1 VGVFALLVSLIA
13 LGLAGSSVVYAR
25 AGRASRARPTTAD
38 ALPEDV
44 QGLREEVAALRLDSG
59 DALRHVAMVRYDA
72 FGDMGGK
79 LSWSLALL
87 DDHANGVVV
96 TSIHGRSDGRTY
108 AKSISDG
115 HCEQPLSP
123 EESDAI
129 GHARGKA

>member
-1 VGVFALLVSLIA
+1 MAVFALVVALIA
-13 LGLAGSSVVYAR
+13 LGVAGFAVI
-25 AGRASRARPTTAD
+25 GRGVRPSGGRPTNTD

-72 FGDMGGK
+72 FSDMGGK

-108 AKSISDG
+108 AKSVHAGQCD
-115 HCEQPLSP
+115 QPLSP
-123 EESDAI
+123 EETDAI
-129 GHARGKA
+129 AHARGEA